1 MTTATGTRKTGQLT
15 VITDLTT
22 LTAPVA
28 AGPPA
33 PLGGDNLVEIVS
45 GLLFL
50 DDYNRSDRDLDGDNG
65 WVSTGGAGIWSIV
78 SNIARKNAAGAANV
92 LHRTIAAS
100 KSQDIIAEFIQVAP
114 TDRDSM
120 MVRWKLA
127 DPTSDTWYRTE
138 YKTGTI
144 TLRKNVD
151 GVESSLASIGVAL
164 VQPFRA
170 RMVLRDAGANTTIK
184 VYTDGT
190 LQITFTD
197 TAGIQADLFDQ
208 FGFRLQDNPNSFDD
222 ALMCGVDVTCVNMLA
237 GYKIALD
244 GGAKVTE
251 SGGVAV
257 INVDALLLPWTT
269 IDLFDGADALK
280 DSITPVGG
288 GWGGH
293 QFMTVP

>member
-1 MTTATGTRKTGQLT
+1 MTTATRTRKTGQLT

-22 LTAPVA
+22 LTAPIPSGV
-28 AGPPA
+28 PV
-33 PLGGDNLVEIVS
+33 LGGDNLVEVAS
-45 GLLFL
+45 GFLFL
-50 DDYNRSDRDLDGDNG
+50 DDYDRSDRDLDGDNG
-65 WVSTGGAGIWSIV
+65 WTSTGGAGIWSIV
-78 SNIARKNAAGAANV
+78 SNVARKSAAGANNL

-100 KSQDIIAEFIQVAP
+100 KSQNIIAEFINVAP

-138 YKTGTI
+138 YKDNAI
-144 TLRKNVD
+144 TLLKNLD
-151 GVESSLASIGVAL
+151 GTESQLATVGVAL
-164 VQPFRA
+164 VNPYRC

-184 VYTDGT
+184 VYTDAT
-190 LQITFTD
+190 LQITHTD
-197 TAGIQADLFDQ
+197 TAGIQADLFEL

-222 ALMCGVDVTCVNMLA
+222 ALMCGVDVVCVNMLA

-244 GGAKVTE
+244 GGTKVTE

-257 INVDALLLPWTT
+257 INVDALLLPWTK
-269 IDLFDGADALK
+269 IELFDGADALK
-280 DSITPVGG
+280 DDITPVGG